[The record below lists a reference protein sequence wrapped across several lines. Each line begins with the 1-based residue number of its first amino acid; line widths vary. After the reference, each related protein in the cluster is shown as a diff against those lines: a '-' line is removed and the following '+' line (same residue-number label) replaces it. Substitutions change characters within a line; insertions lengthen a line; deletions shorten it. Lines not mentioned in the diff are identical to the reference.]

1 MDQALR
7 WAFGNTLPFGGIT
20 CLFFGD
26 YSQIP
31 PVGDLSITRKPDLL
45 NGFQIMELTEGV
57 RQKNDVRFLTA
68 LNNFAEGK

>member
-1 MDQALR
+1 MDQALC

-26 YSQIP
+26 FSQISP
-31 PVGDLSITRKPDLL
+31 IGDPSITRKPELL
-45 NGFQIMELTEGV
+45 DGFEITELTEGV
-57 RQKNDVRFLTA
+57 RQKNDVKFLTA